1 MIEVNAIGNAC
12 PIPVIKT
19 KKALSELGGAGT
31 VKVYV
36 DNETAVQNVTK
47 MAQSAGGNVTCEKE
61 EEKKYV
67 LTIEMEKAP
76 VFDDETTG
84 EGPKAGPTVVA
95 VSSDKMGEGNDEL
108 GHVLIKS
115 FIFAISQLEK
125 LPKTMI
131 FYNGGAQL
139 TCEGSP
145 CLEDLKNLESEGVEI
160 LTCGTCLDYYNL
172 KEKLAVGSVSNMY
185 TIVEKLNGAGNIIK
199 P

>member
-61 EEKKYV
+61 DEKKYV

-76 VFDDETTG
+76 VFEDESDSNASKSG
-84 EGPKAGPTVVA
+84 DTVVA
-95 VSSDKMGEGNDEL
+95 IASDRMGEGNDEL

-115 FIFAISQLEK
+115 FIFAVSQLDK

-185 TIVEKLNGAGNIIK
+185 TIVEKLNSAGSIIK

>member
-31 VKVYV
+31 VTVLV

-47 MAQSAGGNVTCEKE
+47 MAQSAGGNVTSRKE
-61 EEKKYV
+61 EDKKYV
-67 LTIEMEKAP
+67 ITIEMEKAP
-76 VFDDETTG
+76 VFEDEK
-84 EGPKAGPTVVA
+84 EEKAARGGDTVVA

-115 FIFAISQLEK
+115 FIFAVSQLEK
-125 LPKTMI
+125 LPKTII

-145 CLEDLKNLESEGVEI
+145 CLDDLKNLESEGVEI

-185 TIVEKLNGAGNIIK
+185 TIVEKLNGAGLIIK